1 MSGQLRSGRQVRDE
15 PSLAMS
21 IGVLCAVLVA
31 MFAII
36 VNINVPDVQFA
47 PADLF
52 GL

>member
-1 MSGQLRSGRQVRDE
+1 
-15 PSLAMS
+15 MS
-21 IGVLCAVLVA
+21 IGVRCAVLVA

-36 VNINVPDVQFA
+36 LNIDVPDVQFA